1 MRQLFHSRIRDGS
14 RKNMDAVQRTYG
26 TLGQRIKKF
35 QIVYFVAEKIDSK
48 RIFGI
53 RRKDVDDASSY
64 AELSPH
70 FGDLGVLISVNISIS
85 RISS

>member
-1 MRQLFHSRIRDGS
+1 
-14 RKNMDAVQRTYG
+14 MDAVQRTYG

-70 FGDLGVLISVNISIS
+70 FGDLGALISGKYQHFTDFIIVHDIS
-85 RISS
+85 